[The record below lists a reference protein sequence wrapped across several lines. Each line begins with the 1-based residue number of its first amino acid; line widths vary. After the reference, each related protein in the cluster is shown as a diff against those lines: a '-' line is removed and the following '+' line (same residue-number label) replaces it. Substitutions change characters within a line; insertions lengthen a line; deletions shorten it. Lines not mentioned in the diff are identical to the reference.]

1 MNKKLLETMLQ
12 KPEKGSLIVLK
23 GVASDNLLENICMQ
37 YCKEDKDC
45 LALNFWHLREKF
57 DIHSFLEEVNQLTI
71 THLQQLIE
79 TKKINKIFIER
90 ADWNVELTPENLK
103 QLAVQHNIMIF
114 INGNF
119 NRKQWQNCTN
129 YSDRELYT
137 NFCKEEQQK
146 IIEIRSIKPELISIY
161 AKFNRETGKIGG

>member
-1 MNKKLLETMLQ
+1 
-12 KPEKGSLIVLK
+12 
-23 GVASDNLLENICMQ
+23 
-37 YCKEDKDC
+37 
-45 LALNFWHLREKF
+45 
-57 DIHSFLEEVNQLTI
+57 
-71 THLQQLIE
+71 
-79 TKKINKIFIER
+79 
-90 ADWNVELTPENLK
+90 
-103 QLAVQHNIMIF
+103 MIF